1 MGRDGQSI
9 RFVKPAFRRSV
20 GQPWASV
27 SSAMR
32 DHAWLALRINSLV
45 RVFITTALFIMN
57 ITVFPPRDHPLLCYT
72 IMWSYAAV
80 NVLPLVVRW
89 DRVTPFAA
97 SLVPVILD
105 LVVITTVLTLSGGFP
120 KDTSNYITLFDD
132 LYFLVP
138 ILAAFQLYPS
148 VTAFAGVAS
157 VAVYISAAVAAAPA
171 PDWVYLITHAV
182 FIAMSS
188 LCCVVFSS
196 LQRSRVTTIAALV
209 QQRSVLLGRVI
220 SLEEDE
226 RRKISEVLHDGA
238 LQSVL
243 AAKLDAEEISQA
255 EPGEDIAGHVTRL
268 ESALADA
275 ARQLRYS
282 VTELHPD
289 QVELAGLERALRAMF
304 EEGAARGGFEV
315 DLSCE
320 VAGPTPIDELIFRA
334 AGEFLS
340 NTVKHAKAKHVT
352 VRLELT
358 ALRARLE
365 VTDDGVGIA
374 SGVLASRAAE
384 GHIGVSSQ
392 RVRVEGMGG
401 SFSLENVAPHGT
413 RAVIELP
420 VPAS

>member
-1 MGRDGQSI
+1 MGSDGQSI
-9 RFVKPAFRRSV
+9 RFARPSFRRAGSLP
-20 GQPWASV
+20 GASV

-32 DHAWLALRINSLV
+32 DHAWLALRINSVV
-45 RVFITTALFIMN
+45 RIFITTVLFIMN
-57 ITVFPPRDHPLLCYT
+57 ITVFPPREHPLLCYT
-72 IMWSYAAV
+72 IMWCYAAL
-80 NVLPLVVRW
+80 NVLPLVLQW

-97 SLVPVILD
+97 ALVPVILD

-138 ILAAFQLYPS
+138 ILAAFQLYPY
-148 VTAFAGVAS
+148 VTAFSGVAS

-171 PDWVYLITHAV
+171 PDWVYLITHAA

-188 LCCVVFSS
+188 LCCVIFSFF
-196 LQRSRVTTIAALV
+196 QRSRVRTIAALV
-209 QQRSVLLGRVI
+209 QQRSVLLGQVI

-255 EPGEDIAGHVTRL
+255 EPDEDISGHVTRL

-289 QVELAGLERALRAMF
+289 QVELAGLERALRSMF
-304 EEGAARGGFEV
+304 EEGSARGGFEL
-315 DLSCE
+315 DLACDI
-320 VAGPTPIDELIFRA
+320 AGPTPIDELIFRA

-340 NTVKHAKAKHVT
+340 NIVKHAGAKRVV
-352 VRLELT
+352 VRLDVT
-358 ALRARLE
+358 AARARLA
-365 VTDDGVGIA
+365 VTDDGSGIA
-374 SGVLASRAAE
+374 PGVLAARASE

-401 SFSLENVAPHGT
+401 RFSLENIEPHGT
-413 RAVIELP
+413 AAVIELP